1 MAEEKRVIDWEAI
14 EIQYR
19 AGVRSLLSIAKEYGV
34 TDAGIIK
41 RARKMEWTRD
51 LRARIQAKA
60 DAKVSASLVSDEVRT
75 RTKIAESQIIEI
87 EAHTQATIRI
97 SERKDIIRARA
108 LAMKLL
114 AELEEETDNVE
125 LFKELGVLMR
135 SEDKN
140 GIDRLNDLYQKV
152 ISNSGRIDS
161 MKKAAETIKTLIGLE
176 REAYGIKTEVE
187 TPVDGISAII
197 AQINGT
203 TLRIK

>member
-1 MAEEKRVIDWEAI
+1 MAVRKVIDWEAV

-19 AGVRSLLSIAKEYGV
+19 AGVRSLVSIGKEFNV
-34 TDAGIIK
+34 TDAAIIK
-41 RARKMEWTRD
+41 RARKSEWTRD

-60 DAKVSASLVSDEVRT
+60 DAKVSASLVSDEVRA
-75 RTKIAESQIIEI
+75 RTKMAESQIIEI

-152 ISNSGRIDS
+152 ISKSGRIDS